1 MLGTSDAWSMIRSSH
16 RPSDSAYYIEGC
28 RISELLAQNSYFR
41 NSGEWVP
48 NPLFYAPLFPL
59 DIFKGWSTF
68 LEHCVS
74 WQVFEMFP
82 WPFSVPMA
90 LARVSEL
97 KWWQKWSN
105 ECLFFDNIGI
115 AKIQN
120 WLGWKGLSKR
130 CIIKTIVTFER
141 YHYQTISISIFVNLK
156 KLKPWQ
162 NKKGRTFVEMHCFSD
177 HYFFFRF

>member
-1 MLGTSDAWSMIRSSH
+1 MEVQKLTFLTVAASVQ
-16 RPSDSAYYIEGC
+16 
-28 RISELLAQNSYFR
+28 ISRYTACCWPTRTTELLAQNSYFR

-97 KWWQKWSN
+97 KWWQKWSD

-120 WLGWKGLSKR
+120 WLGWKGFLNDT
-130 CIIKTIVTFER
+130 IIK
-141 YHYQTISISIFVNLK
+141 Q
-156 KLKPWQ
+156 
-162 NKKGRTFVEMHCFSD
+162 
-177 HYFFFRF
+177 FRFQFL